1 MANSI
6 ALLATQSSEMTMS
19 SLEIAALT
27 GKEHKNVLRDIR
39 TMLEELEITELSFER
54 SYKDSTG
61 RSLPCFNLPKHECM
75 VLVTGYSIKLR
86 SAVLR
91 RWQELEDAQRAPAK
105 PAYSLITAT
114 VQERLIN
121 EVSLAFEAIELYK
134 QVEARLAIG
143 DHCTWISFCN
153 ANSHISWLD
162 RRNTT
167 AFKLSLTVAKLYRR
181 DFGKKTEKVGVE
193 GTDTTPQVVYP
204 TDWLMKAV
212 VEAAAEYGRSTKLEI
227 YRPEIAR
234 VQAPLATATVNAF
247 HEVQQLTNTQH

>member
-1 MANSI
+1 MTNSI
-6 ALLATQSSEMTMS
+6 ALLATQSSDMTMS

-27 GKEHKNVLRDIR
+27 GKRHDNVLADVRK
-39 TMLEELEITELSFER
+39 MLEELEIPTPEFSGV
-54 SYKDSTG
+54 YKADNKQTYE
-61 RSLPCFNLPKHECM
+61 CFNLPKNLTLA
-75 VLVTGYSIKLR
+75 LVSGYSVKLR
-86 SAVLR
+86 LAIID

-121 EVSLAFEAIELYK
+121 EVSLAFEALEVYK

-162 RRNTT
+162 RRNTI
-167 AFKLSLTVAKLYRR
+167 AFRISLTVAKLYRR
-181 DFGKKTEKVGVE
+181 DFKRKTEKVGVE
-193 GTDTTPQVVYP
+193 GTDNVPQVVYP

-212 VEAAAEYGRSTKLEI
+212 VEAGAEYGRSTKLEI

>member
-1 MANSI
+1 MTNSI

-19 SLEIAALT
+19 SLEIAKLT
-27 GKEHKNVLRDIR
+27 GKEHYNVLRDIR
-39 TMLEELEITELSFER
+39 NMLEELEINALSFEGVYSDAKKEQR
-54 SYKDSTG
+54 K
-61 RSLPCFNLPKHECM
+61 CFNLPKHECM

-91 RWQELEDAQRAPAK
+91 RWQELEDAQRAPVK
-105 PAYSLITAT
+105 PAYSLLTAT
-114 VQERLIN
+114 VQERLVN
-121 EVSLAFEAIELYK
+121 EISLAFEAMELYK

-143 DHCTWISFCN
+143 DYCTWISFCN

-234 VQAPLATATVNAF
+234 VQAPLAESTVNAF

>member
-1 MANSI
+1 MTNSI

-19 SLEIAALT
+19 SLEIAKLT

-39 TMLEELEITELSFER
+39 TMLEELEIDQLRFER
-54 SYKDSTG
+54 SYLSAQNKQM
-61 RSLPCFNLPKHECM
+61 PCFNLPKHECM

-167 AFKLSLTVAKLYRR
+167 AFKISLTVAKLYRR
-181 DFGKKTEKVGVE
+181 DFGKQTEKVGVE
-193 GTDTTPQVVYP
+193 GTDTKPQVVYP

-234 VQAPLATATVNAF
+234 VQAPLATATINAF